1 MKKNKYKESKES
13 LEDSLTL
20 QNQNKLIFKKYRIV
34 QKISEGTFGN
44 IYSVINNQNKYFA
57 MKTESK
63 DSKFQLLKKEG
74 YILISLKGIGFPNL
88 ISFGVSNN
96 YHILIQQY
104 LGKSLFDLF
113 LYYRDKLTI
122 QDKCLI
128 AIQLISR
135 IQFLHSK
142 TFIHRDIKPHNFLLG
157 IQDPN
162 IIYLTEFRLCSKYKS
177 SKTGKHIHPGFR
189 GTFTGN
195 LRFSSANAQ
204 RGMQQSRRDDLECI
218 GYIILLSFV
227 GALPWDYGENFDWNM
242 SEKDIYLKTYKIKKF
257 ISIEKLCK
265 DCPKELE
272 EYFKYVRSLKFEE
285 EPDYQKLKNFFI
297 EVIKN
302 NEKIVEN
309 NININFDINNINNI
323 NNINDINEMSF
334 SWVRQLNDK
343 SKSKSK
349 SKSKNKNG
357 YKSRLYHKLIENFE
371 NKRIRERTLDI
382 NNNINI
388 NNINNSVEK
397 GEKIQNILKKST
409 EYNTNPKNIMRS
421 LTQGNQ
427 SNTINNLINIKKNTK
442 NINNNMNMN
451 NIGSFENYKKIKNI
465 NLKNN
470 TQRSPNYNLI
480 NTQINKK
487 PIITSRER
495 YNINNNINNNT
506 TNNEK
511 INNYRKINNTQV
523 LNNIKKIY
531 NNNTITQ
538 KNRLNLNMNMNMN
551 NVYNINNH
559 INTNNYIQVNNSQN
573 IRPISN
579 NLNKQIIRKPINL
592 NINKKVIPSNSNL
605 ENKYKK
611 LNINK
616 NRIYQQNMN
625 YNKNFQNS
633 FNQKNFQNNY
643 LLNQYQTYNNDNN
656 NNIFI

>member
-1 MKKNKYKESKES
+1 MLNSKKNKSYESD
-13 LEDSLTL
+13 EDSITK
-20 QNQNKLIFKKYRIV
+20 QYQNKLIFKKYKIV
-34 QKISEGTFGN
+34 QKISQGTFGN

-57 MKTESK
+57 MKTERN

-74 YILISLKGIGFPNL
+74 YILLSLKGIGFPKL

-104 LGKSLFDLF
+104 LGKSLFDLL

-128 AIQLISR
+128 AIQLIER
-135 IQFLHSK
+135 IQSLHSK
-142 TFIHRDIKPHNFLLG
+142 TFIHRDIKPNNFLLG

-177 SKTGKHIHPGFR
+177 SKTGKHILPGFR

-227 GALPWDYGENFDWNM
+227 GQLPWDYGENFDWNL
-242 SEKDIYLKTYKIKKF
+242 SEKEIYLKTYKMKKF
-257 ISIEKLCK
+257 ISTEKLCEG
-265 DCPKELE
+265 CPNGLE

-302 NEKIVEN
+302 NEKIEN
-309 NININFDINNINNI
+309 ISDINNMN
-323 NNINDINEMSF
+323 F
-334 SWVRQLNDK
+334 SWARQLNEN
-343 SKSKSK
+343 SKSKSRKK
-349 SKSKNKNG
+349 SG
-357 YKSRLYHKLIENFE
+357 YKSRLYKKLVENFE
-371 NKRIRERTLDI
+371 NKKIRERSLQV
-382 NNNINI
+382 
-388 NNINNSVEK
+388 NNSVEK
-397 GEKIQNILKKST
+397 EQRLQNLVKKPI
-409 EYNTNPKNIMRS
+409 EFNNNKQNYIMHS
-421 LTQGNQ
+421 LTQTNQ
-427 SNTINNLINIKKNTK
+427 SNSIGNLIKIKKTPNIANNNL
-442 NINNNMNMN
+442 N
-451 NIGSFENYKKIKNI
+451 NIGSFENYKKLQILNAKNTKQRNP
-465 NLKNN
+465 NLNI
-470 TQRSPNYNLI
+470 I

-487 PIITSRER
+487 PTITSTER
-495 YNINNNINNNT
+495 YNIDNINN
-506 TNNEK
+506 TNRN

-523 LNNIKKIY
+523 LNNMKNIY
-531 NNNTITQ
+531 NNKTQ
-538 KNRLNLNMNMNMN
+538 APKNHLNLNMNMN

-573 IRPISN
+573 IRPIPN
-579 NLNKQIIRKPINL
+579 NVIIRRPLNL
-592 NINKKVIPSNSNL
+592 NINKKEIPLNSNL

-611 LNINK
+611 LKVNQ

-625 YNKNFQNS
+625 YNKIYQNS
-633 FNQKNFQNNY
+633 YNNQNNTQNNY
-643 LLNQYQTYNNDNN
+643 LLIKYQTYSNDK
-656 NNIFI
+656 NNIDYLV